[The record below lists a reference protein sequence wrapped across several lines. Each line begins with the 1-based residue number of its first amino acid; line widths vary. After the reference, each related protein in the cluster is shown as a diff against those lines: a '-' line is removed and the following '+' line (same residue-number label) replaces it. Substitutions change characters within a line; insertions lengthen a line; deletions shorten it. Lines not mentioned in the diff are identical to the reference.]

1 MDNKETREAYQQVAN
16 ERQALVKRTKQTT
29 KNEDSSSS
37 DGESSQD
44 SDADDEELRA
54 KAVEKI
60 EAELRSDGSE
70 VSDGSS
76 DS

>member
-29 KNEDSSSS
+29 KNEDGSSS

-70 VSDGSS
+70 GSDGSS

>member
-44 SDADDEELRA
+44 SDADGEELRA

-70 VSDGSS
+70 GSDGSS

>member
-44 SDADDEELRA
+44 SNADDEELRA

-70 VSDGSS
+70 GSDGSS